1 MEDKKKDPQTKHFEE
16 QVVSV
21 NRVTKVT
28 RGGRQL
34 RFAATVVVGDRK
46 GQVGMGTG
54 KANEVPD
61 AIKKLF
67 KLQIKI

>member
-21 NRVTKVT
+21 NRATKVT

-46 GQVGMGTG
+46 GQVGMGLVKLMKYPMPL
-54 KANEVPD
+54 KAIQAAN
-61 AIKKLF
+61 
-67 KLQIKI
+67 KI